1 MELGS
6 KTHKLLLL
14 KGILKAA
21 FKTVTLGLV
30 IGILLIIPSIFREN
44 TFSIGLAF
52 LGDAVILGALGYAFF
67 IAFKKYQKIIKPFD
81 ETYNK

>member
-6 KTHKLLLL
+6 KTHKQLLI
-14 KGILKAA
+14 KSILKVA
-21 FKTVTLGLV
+21 FKTALLGSF

-52 LGDAVILGALGYAFF
+52 LGDAVILSALGYAFF
-67 IAFKKYQKIIKPFD
+67 IAFKKYQKIIKPFN
-81 ETYNK
+81 ETYRK

>member
-6 KTHKLLLL
+6 KTHKQLLL
-14 KGILKAA
+14 KGILKVA
-21 FKTVTLGLV
+21 FKTAMLGLF

-44 TFSIGLAF
+44 AFSIGLAF
-52 LGDAVILGALGYAFF
+52 FGDAVILGALVYAFF

>member
-6 KTHKLLLL
+6 KTHKQLLF

-21 FKTVTLGLV
+21 FKTALLGLF
-30 IGILLIIPSIFREN
+30 IGVLLIIPSIFREN

-52 LGDAVILGALGYAFF
+52 LGDAVIFGAMGYAFF
-67 IAFKKYQKIIKPFD
+67 IAFKKYQKIIKPFN
-81 ETYNK
+81 ETYRK

>member
-6 KTHKLLLL
+6 KTHKQLLL
-14 KGILKAA
+14 KGILKVA
-21 FKTVTLGLV
+21 FKTATLGLV
-30 IGILLIIPSIFREN
+30 IGILLIIPSIIREN
-44 TFSIGLAF
+44 AFSVGLAF

-67 IAFKKYQKIIKPFD
+67 IAFKKHQKIIKPFD

>member
-6 KTHKLLLL
+6 KTHKQLLL
-14 KGILKAA
+14 KGILKVA
-21 FKTVTLGLV
+21 FKTVFLGLF
-30 IGILLIIPSIFREN
+30 IGVLLIIPSIFREN

-52 LGDAVILGALGYAFF
+52 LGDAVILGAVGYAMY

-81 ETYNK
+81 ATYRK

>member
-6 KTHKLLLL
+6 KTHKQLLL
-14 KGILKAA
+14 KGILKVA
-21 FKTVTLGLV
+21 FKTAILGLF

-44 TFSIGLAF
+44 AFSIGLAF
-52 LGDAVILGALGYAFF
+52 FGDAVILGSLTYAAI
-67 IAFKKYQKIIKPFD
+67 IAYKKHQKIIKPFD

>member
-6 KTHKLLLL
+6 KTHKQLLL
-14 KGILKAA
+14 KGILKVA
-21 FKTVTLGLV
+21 FKTAMLGLF
-30 IGILLIIPSIFREN
+30 IGILLILPSIFREN

-52 LGDAVILGALGYAFF
+52 VGDAVILGTVGYAMY

-81 ETYNK
+81 ETYRK

>member
-6 KTHKLLLL
+6 KTHKQLLL
-14 KGILKAA
+14 KGILKVA
-21 FKTVTLGLV
+21 FKTVTLGLF
-30 IGILLIIPSIFREN
+30 IGVLLIIPSIFREN

-52 LGDAVILGALGYAFF
+52 LGDAVILGTLGYALF

-81 ETYNK
+81 KIYNK